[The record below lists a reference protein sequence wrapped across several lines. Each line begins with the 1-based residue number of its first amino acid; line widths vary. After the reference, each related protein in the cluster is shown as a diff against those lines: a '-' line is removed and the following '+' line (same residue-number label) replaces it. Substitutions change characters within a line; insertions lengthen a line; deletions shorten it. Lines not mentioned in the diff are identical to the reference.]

1 MESELVKIHNTL
13 NFTDR
18 RQLTT
23 EIPEQLMVVKH
34 IKPTDIVLEFGG
46 SIGRNTCILSSI
58 LDKSENL
65 VTIEPSPIER
75 QGLQKNRQLN
85 GFNFN
90 IEPRVLSNKPLYSRR
105 WSTFVEEQ
113 PNSVKV
119 ENITWS
125 ELQNKYDLK
134 FNAFVIDNEGNF
146 VENLKVFPNMLEN
159 VNVLSI
165 EHDFKLEEDLQ
176 FFNSTME
183 TNGLKMVDKYMKTDK
198 FGPGMNW
205 TDGLTSDPIFVSVW
219 KK

>member
-18 RQLTT
+18 RQLTA

-34 IKPTDIVLEFGG
+34 IKPTDVVLEFGG

-90 IEPRVLSNKPLYSRR
+90 IEPCVLSNKPLYSKG
-105 WSTFVEEQ
+105 WYTFGEEQ
-113 PNSVKV
+113 PNSLKV
-119 ENITWS
+119 DNITWT

-146 VENLKVFPNMLEN
+146 VENLKVFPNILEN
-159 VNVLSI
+159 VNVLTI
-165 EHDFKLEEDLQ
+165 EHDFNTEEDLQ
-176 FFNSTME
+176 FFYSTME

>member
-1 MESELVKIHNTL
+1 MNIMESDLVKIHNTL

-18 RQLTT
+18 RQLTS

-34 IKPTDIVLEFGG
+34 IKPTDVVLEFGG
-46 SIGRNTCILSSI
+46 SIGRNTCILSSV

-90 IEPRVLSNKPLYSRR
+90 IEQCVLSNKPLYSKG
-105 WSTFVEEQ
+105 WYTFGEEQ

-119 ENITWS
+119 DNITWT

-146 VENLKVFPNMLEN
+146 VENLKVFPNILEN
-159 VNVLSI
+159 VNVLTI
-165 EHDFKLEEDLQ
+165 EHDFNTEEDLQ
-176 FFNSTME
+176 FFYSTME

-205 TDGLTSDPIFVSVW
+205 TDGLTSDPIFV
-219 KK
+219 

>member
-1 MESELVKIHNTL
+1 M
-13 NFTDR
+13 
-18 RQLTT
+18 
-23 EIPEQLMVVKH
+23 
-34 IKPTDIVLEFGG
+34 
-46 SIGRNTCILSSI
+46 SSI

-90 IEPRVLSNKPLYSRR
+90 IEPCVLSNKPLYSKG
-105 WSTFVEEQ
+105 WYTFGEEQ
-113 PNSVKV
+113 PNSLKV
-119 ENITWS
+119 NNITWT

-134 FNAFVIDNEGNF
+134 FNAFFIDNEGNF
-146 VENLKVFPNMLEN
+146 VENLKVFPNILEN
-159 VNVLSI
+159 VNVLTI
-165 EHDFKLEEDLQ
+165 EHDFNTEEDLQ
-176 FFNSTME
+176 FFYSTME